1 MWNTS
6 ELDVMR
12 ERVKKAR
19 DHVDECRA
27 RRFPDSVIQ
36 HELGYLIKL
45 ERKLDALLEEGMS

>member
-1 MWNTS
+1 MWNTT

-12 ERVKKAR
+12 ERVNKAR
-19 DHVDECRA
+19 AHVDECRA
-27 RRFPDSVIQ
+27 RHFPNSVIQ

>member
-1 MWNTS
+1 MWNTT

-27 RRFPDSVIQ
+27 RHFPESVIQ

>member
-1 MWNTS
+1 MFNTT

-12 ERVKKAR
+12 ERVNKAR
-19 DHVDECRA
+19 AHVDECRA